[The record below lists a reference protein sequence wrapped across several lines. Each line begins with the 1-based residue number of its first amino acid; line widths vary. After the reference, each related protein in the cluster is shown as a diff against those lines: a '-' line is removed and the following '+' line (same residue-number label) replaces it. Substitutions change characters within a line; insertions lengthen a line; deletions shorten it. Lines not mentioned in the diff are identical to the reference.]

1 MCGTLFH
8 NAAEG
13 NMLYAPSKL
22 ATAHVEPKL
31 LAFSPPR
38 PADEGDDGDAHE
50 QHRADRHAGDDGGQG
65 AVGSEHVVVKPAEDV
80 ANAHEG
86 SDDGGAGERDGAPL
100 QLADAPNLGE
110 LRINLMIVMRTCL
123 PMTFRI
129 SACASVQV
137 QVPVQVHRWHS
148 IKAA

>member
-13 NMLYAPSKL
+13 NMLYATSKL
-22 ATAHVEPKL
+22 ATAHVEAKL

-100 QLADAPNLGE
+100 QLADAPNLRE
-110 LRINLMIVMRTCL
+110 LRINLVYRSC
-123 PMTFRI
+123 
-129 SACASVQV
+129 
-137 QVPVQVHRWHS
+137 VH
-148 IKAA
+148 AYA